1 MDEYYS
7 VNQAAFLLKIHPLT
21 VRRYLKTGKLKALRV
36 GGAVRVAKSD
46 IDKFL
51 QTFVPYARTVTPV
64 SKQTIKIK
72 TFDQFDAIFRMRAR
86 GSSN

>member
-21 VRRYLKTGKLKALRV
+21 VRRYLKEGKLKALRA

-51 QTFVPYARTVTPV
+51 QTFVPHSRTAMPS
-64 SKQTIKIK
+64 SKQTIRIK
-72 TFDQFDAIFRMRAR
+72 PFDQFDAILRMRAR

>member
-7 VNQAAFLLKIHPLT
+7 VNQTAFLLKIHPLT
-21 VRRYLKTGKLKALRV
+21 VRRYLRDGKLKALRA

-51 QTFVPYARTVTPV
+51 QTFVPYSRTAAPV
-64 SKQTIKIK
+64 GKQTIKIK
-72 TFDQFDAIFRMRAR
+72 PFDQFDAIFRMRAR